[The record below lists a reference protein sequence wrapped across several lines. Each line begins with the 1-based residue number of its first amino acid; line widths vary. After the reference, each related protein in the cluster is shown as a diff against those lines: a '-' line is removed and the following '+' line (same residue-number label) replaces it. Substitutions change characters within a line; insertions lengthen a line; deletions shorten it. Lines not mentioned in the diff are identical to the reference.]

1 MYRLYFIFTV
11 LFILTSC
18 SKYQKLLKS
27 TDFDLKLE
35 KAKEYYLEE
44 DFTRALPLLEELSSV
59 MRGTEKAEEVSYY
72 YAYCHY
78 GMEENLMSAYLF
90 NKYVRTF
97 PKGKHAEEASYM
109 EAFCYY
115 LEAPRYSLESRNTKK
130 AINKLQEFINN
141 FPLSTR
147 IGDCNKLIDE
157 LNIKLERKAFE
168 ISKQYHNTEQY
179 RAAIISLNSFL
190 IDFPS
195 TLYREEV
202 QFLIL
207 ESSYLLAIN
216 SIPDKK
222 KSRLEETVDFFEMFK
237 DNYPE
242 SKYLKDMNTI
252 YTKTITSL
260 EELK

>member
-1 MYRLYFIFTV
+1 MSFFLI
-11 LFILTSC
+11 SC

-27 TDFDLKLE
+27 TDFDMKLE

-90 NKYVRTF
+90 DKYVRTF

-109 EAFCYY
+109 KAFCYY
-115 LEAPRYSLESRNTKK
+115 LEAPRYSLESKNTER
-130 AINKLQEFINN
+130 AINELQEFINN

-147 IGDCNKLIDE
+147 LSDCNKFIDE
-157 LNIKLERKAFE
+157 LNIKLERKAFAIAE
-168 ISKQYHNTEQY
+168 QYYITERY
-179 RAAIISLNSFL
+179 RAAIISLNSVL
-190 IDFPS
+190 IEFPN
-195 TLYREEV
+195 TLYREEI

-222 KSRLEETVDFFEMFK
+222 KERLEETIDFFEMFK

-242 SKYLKDMNTI
+242 SKYLKDINTI
-252 YTKTITSL
+252 YTKTIKSL
-260 EELK
+260 EELNKI